1 MGHCIVCSSRM
12 CCCILLLFNG
22 AEANYMGLLIKDIS
36 DKVKGPQG
44 SSLAISVNKLV
55 GGITTA
61 MFLSISK
68 AGKHLEACFLHL
80 LEL

>member
-1 MGHCIVCSSRM
+1 
-12 CCCILLLFNG
+12 
-22 AEANYMGLLIKDIS
+22 MGLLIRDIS

-61 MFLSISK
+61 TFLSISK

>member
-1 MGHCIVCSSRM
+1 M

-22 AEANYMGLLIKDIS
+22 AEANYMGLLIRDIS

-61 MFLSISK
+61 TFLSISK